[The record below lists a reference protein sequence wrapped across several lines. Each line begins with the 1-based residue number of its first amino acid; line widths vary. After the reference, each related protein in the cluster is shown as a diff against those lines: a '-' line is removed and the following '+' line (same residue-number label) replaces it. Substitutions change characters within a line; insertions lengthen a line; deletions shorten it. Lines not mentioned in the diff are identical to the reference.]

1 MRVVLVPQAR
11 DLFPFARKPDDC
23 ALGAETFGAYRART
37 LADLGL
43 SSTIAPDAAALI
55 EGPALVMADDV
66 FATKRA
72 IRLFVRAMRG
82 ESAPCRMSLPPSRML
97 ELFLPLQDVPVAE
110 DGRVAFDV
118 AFVPAGMQASVAALF
133 SLEPERWRS
142 PAFREIPLEVPMPP
156 YILGRESRTFSFP
169 LTSCV
174 AMRIRHWV
182 HVLRANHL
190 MPQILL
196 IENAERHP
204 VKALFRTFRSL
215 RFSKPGWIQAL
226 KSNFVETGKNC
237 FIHPTAIVESSVLGD
252 NVQVGAHAYIV
263 GSVLGN
269 NVHVEQRAHIEQS
282 CLGAH
287 TYVSKNSTVSA
298 CVSFGDTDVCTNG
311 IQGSAI
317 AERCA
322 LTSWARPLDVVPGG
336 EVSVRDEEQIRSVGE
351 MPCGV
356 AFGSDVFVGA
366 DVNIAPGRAIPP
378 GIRLIADPRHTLRKI
393 PKDTPAGRY
402 AVENGTVLAFE
413 TLKNDM

>member
-1 MRVVLVPQAR
+1 MRVVVVSQAR

-43 SSTIAPDAAALI
+43 PWAFAEEDETSIA
-55 EGPALVMADDV
+55 GPALVLSDDV
-66 FATKRA
+66 FLSKRA
-72 IRLFVRAMRG
+72 IRLFLRATRG
-82 ESAPCRMSLPPSRML
+82 ERQVCRFSLPPSRML
-97 ELFLPLQDVPVAE
+97 DLFLPLQDVPQAS

-118 AFVPAGMQASVAALF
+118 AFVPAGKKAKAAELF
-133 SLEPERWRS
+133 SLAPECWRA
-142 PAFREIPLEVPMPP
+142 PDYREIPLEVPMPP
-156 YILGRESRTFSFP
+156 YILGRDSRTFSFP

-174 AMRIRHWV
+174 AMRVRHWV

-196 IENAERHP
+196 IEQAERRRLQ
-204 VKALFRTFRSL
+204 ALWRAFRSL
-215 RFSKPGWIQAL
+215 RFSKPKVLQAL
-226 KSNFVETGKNC
+226 KSNFVDKGRNC
-237 FIHPTAIVESSVLGD
+237 FIHPTAIVESSVLGN
-252 NVQVGAHAYIV
+252 NVQIGAHAYVV
-263 GSVLGN
+263 GSVLGDD
-269 NVHVEQRAHIEQS
+269 VTVEQRAHIEQS
-282 CLGAH
+282 CLGAK

-311 IQGSAI
+311 IQGCAI

-336 EVSVRDEEQIRSVGE
+336 QVSVRDGAHTRFVGE

-356 AFGSDVFVGA
+356 AFGAGAFVGA

-393 PKDTPAGRY
+393 PVDAPAGRY
-402 AVENGTVLAFE
+402 AIENGTLLSFDPP
-413 TLKNDM
+413 KSDM

>member
-1 MRVVLVPQAR
+1 MRVVVVPQAR

-23 ALGAETFGAYRART
+23 ALGAETFGAYRSRT
-37 LADLGL
+37 LIALGL
-43 SSTIAPDAAALI
+43 SSQVAQDADTPI
-55 EGPALVMADDV
+55 EGPALVLADDA

-72 IRLFVRAMRG
+72 IRFFIRALRG
-82 ESAPCRMSLPPSRML
+82 ESAPCRLSLPPSRLL
-97 ELFLPLQDVPVAE
+97 ELFLPLQDVPTAE
-110 DGRVAFDV
+110 DGRVAFDIGFIPTGCR
-118 AFVPAGMQASVAALF
+118 ASPAEIFALG
-133 SLEPERWRS
+133 PERWRC

-156 YILGRESRTFSFP
+156 YILGRDSRTFAFP

-204 VKALFRTFRSL
+204 VRAMFRALCSL

-237 FIHPTAIVESSVLGD
+237 FIHPTAIIESSVLGN
-252 NVQVGAHAYIV
+252 NVQVGANAYIV
-263 GSVLGN
+263 GSVLGDD
-269 NVHVEQRAHIEQS
+269 VRVEQRAHIEQS

-336 EVSVRDEEQIRSVGE
+336 QVSVRDNGEIRPVGE

-356 AFGSDVFVGA
+356 AFGAGVFVGA
-366 DVNIAPGRAIPP
+366 DVNIAPGRALPP

-393 PKDTPAGRY
+393 PQNAAPGRY
-402 AVENGTVLAFE
+402 AVEKGSLLAFD